1 LNIFKYALR
10 HFNHFFKGTLGGF
23 SLFIFSFVVYPGRES
38 NLGRRD
44 GNPASQQLHHPDSL
58 ESSELGVE
66 VQGGLAALRL
76 LFVYI
81 KPKCLSG
88 KGRVWSGASGK
99 GMAVTAEKG
108 HKWVSQKQVQK
119 CLLF

>member
-1 LNIFKYALR
+1 MGLVYL
-10 HFNHFFKGTLGGF
+10 FFLL
-23 SLFIFSFVVYPGRES
+23 LFFPGRES